1 LQKSFQLLQQIRN
14 AGDVVAE
21 KNRDGMEPGAP
32 SHVALIDKETQE
44 QSGEA
49 IMGERELQNS
59 QLEAA
64 FLYSPRAAYHY
75 ENEQRDIAPMN
86 DHLYLINTIQ
96 ERSNRIQD
104 SIKQQ
109 IRIKKRSRGASPEAS
124 EPVRSRS
131 PGSQGITV

>member
-1 LQKSFQLLQQIRN
+1 MQKSFQLLQQIRN

-21 KNRDGMEPGAP
+21 NNRDGMEPGAP
-32 SHVALIDKETQE
+32 NHVALIDKETQK

-49 IMGERELQNS
+49 ITGQQELQNP

-86 DHLYLINTIQ
+86 DHLHLISAIQ
-96 ERSNRIQD
+96 ERSNQIQD

-109 IRIKKRSRGASPEAS
+109 IQIKKRSRGASPEAS
-124 EPVRSRS
+124 ELLRSRS
-131 PGSQGITV
+131 PGSQGITM